1 MDVIEEGKKSM
12 KAIVCTKYGPPEV
25 LQIKDIDKPVPKS
38 NEVLVRVKATTVT
51 QADTRVRGFRVP
63 LSYWVP
69 ARLALGVTKPKKQ
82 VLGTEL
88 AGVVE
93 EVGKDVRNYKVG
105 DLVFALTGHD
115 LGCYAEY
122 RCVPEG
128 GIIARKPV
136 NLSFEEAAAIPMG
149 GLTAWHFLKKGNV
162 GEGQKVLVYGASG
175 SIGTYAVQLA
185 KHLGAEVTGVC
196 STVNLDLVRSL
207 GADKVIDYTKEDF
220 SRDGG
225 IYDVVF
231 DTVGKCPL
239 SASMRS
245 LRKGGYYLQ
254 VLAPPGANLRMRW
267 ATMTRGKRMVG
278 GTMMPGGEDLVFLK
292 ELVEQSKFKPVIDRT
307 YRMEQ
312 IVEAHRYVDQ
322 GHKKGNVVIKV

>member
-1 MDVIEEGKKSM
+1 M

-25 LQIKDIDKPVPKS
+25 LQIKEIEKPVPKD
-38 NEVLVRVKATTVT
+38 NEVLVRIKATTVT

-69 ARLALGVTKPKKQ
+69 ARLALGITKPKKP

-93 EVGKDVRNYKVG
+93 DVGKDVQNFKVG
-105 DLVFALTGHD
+105 DHLFALTGHD

-122 RCVPEG
+122 RCVPDNG
-128 GIIARKPV
+128 VIAQKPV

-149 GLTAWHFLKKGNV
+149 GLTAFHFLREGKV
-162 GEGQKVLVYGASG
+162 GKGQKVLVYGASG

-207 GADKVIDYTKEDF
+207 GADKVLDYTKEDF

-231 DTVGKCPL
+231 DTVGKASL

-267 ATMTRGKRMVG
+267 SAMTSGNRMVG
-278 GTMMPGGEDLVFLK
+278 GTMKPGGEDLVFLK
-292 ELVEQSKFKPVIDRT
+292 ELVEQSKFKPVIDKT
-307 YRMEQ
+307 FRMEQ
-312 IVEAHRYVDQ
+312 IVEAHRYVDE
-322 GHKKGNVVIKV
+322 GHKKGNVVITIEQNKNP